1 MVFRPFSSMLIID
14 DLEAFEIAHP
24 ELVAIDSCGRTTDN
38 KLEFLSQERE
48 EMRRLTTAT
57 KISQN
62 VYLGNS
68 ADAFNSV
75 IEYIT
80 ADGKSAAKGF
90 DVCIEA
96 KDMAEVAT
104 AATLKEAETFLNGEG
119 NTDILLNRSG
129 SWYARSLT
137 RPLALEF
144 PSSTPPLMTRHNPEA
159 IVNFCDWIYHITHTP
174 PPTQSSEEDA
184 VMTDS
189 EQIDEEES
197 PANERTVLIHCQ
209 DGYTESTFLA
219 LAYLIFAEGITAHEA
234 WVKLHTTLQRSFF
247 AFESDLQAL
256 KYLQSHLLARSP
268 SQTSF
273 RRISTPISTPSW
285 FTHGSF
291 DGSFPSRILP
301 HMYLGNLQHANN
313 PEMLRA
319 LGITRVLSI
328 GEQVVWDVEAEMAAG
343 MHLMYLDN
351 VQDNGIDPLLE
362 CIDPCLDFLGTP
374 PPYQPC
380 LPPLL

>member
-1 MVFRPFSSMLIID
+1 LFSLTID
-14 DLEAFEIAHP
+14 DLEAFEINHP
-24 ELVAIDSCGRTTDN
+24 ELVAIDSCGRATDN
-38 KLEFLSQERE
+38 KIEFLTQERE
-48 EMRRLTTAT
+48 EMRCLTTAS

-68 ADAFNSV
+68 ADAFSSV

-96 KDMAEVAT
+96 KDMAEVASV
-104 AATLKEAETFLNGEG
+104 ATLKEAEAFLNGEG
-119 NTDILLNRSG
+119 TTEIVLNTSR
-129 SWYARSLT
+129 SWYTRSLT

-144 PSSTPPLMTRHNPEA
+144 PSSTPPLMSRHDPEA
-159 IVNFCDWIYHITHTP
+159 IVNFCEWIYHITHTP
-174 PPTQSSEEDA
+174 PPSQPSEGPSQPSEDVIMTDATPSEEQ
-184 VMTDS
+184 T
-189 EQIDEEES
+189 
-197 PANERTVLIHCQ
+197 PGNERTVLIHCQ

-234 WVKLHTTLQRSFF
+234 WIKLHLPLHRSFF
-247 AFESDLQAL
+247 AFETDLQAL

-268 SQTSF
+268 TPTSF
-273 RRISTPISTPSW
+273 QRMSTPSPTPSW
-285 FTHGSF
+285 FTHISF
-291 DGSFPSRILP
+291 DGSFPSRVLP

-328 GEQVVWDVEAEMAAG
+328 GEQVIWDMEAETAAG

-362 CIDPCLDFLGTP
+362 YIDPCLEFLGTP
-374 PPYQPC
+374 HPSPPSVSP
-380 LPPLL
+380 

>member
-1 MVFRPFSSMLIID
+1 MD
-14 DLEAFEIAHP
+14 AFESAHP
-24 ELVAIDSCGRTTDN
+24 ELVAIDSCGRTTDT
-38 KLEFLSQERE
+38 KIEFLSQERE

-57 KISQN
+57 KISHN

-75 IEYIT
+75 IECIT
-80 ADGKSAAKGF
+80 ADGKSATKGF
-90 DVCIEA
+90 DVCIET
-96 KDMAEVAT
+96 KDMAEIAS
-104 AATLKEAETFLNGEG
+104 AETLKQAGTFLNGEG

-144 PSSTPPLMTRHNPEA
+144 PSSTPPLITRHDPQA
-159 IVNFCDWIYHITHTP
+159 IVNFCDWIYHITH
-174 PPTQSSEEDA
+174 PPTATQASEDV
-184 VMTDS
+184 VMTDTQQ
-189 EQIDEEES
+189 EP
-197 PANERTVLIHCQ
+197 PAGEHTVLIHCQ

-219 LAYLIFAEGITAHEA
+219 LAYLIFSEGITAHEA
-234 WVKLHTTLQRSFF
+234 WVRLHTTLQRSFF

-256 KYLQSHLLARSP
+256 KFLQSHLLDRSP
-268 SQTSF
+268 NENALKGPVP
-273 RRISTPISTPSW
+273 TPQW
-285 FTHGSF
+285 FTHGTF

-319 LGITRVLSI
+319 IGITRVLSI
-328 GEQVVWDVEAEMAAG
+328 GEEVVWDMDSETANG

-351 VQDNGIDPLLE
+351 VQDNGIDPLLDY
-362 CIDPCLDFLGTP
+362 IDHCLEFLGIPSPCP
-374 PPYQPC
+374 PSH
-380 LPPLL
+380 PPHC

>member
-1 MVFRPFSSMLIID
+1 MLLLTID
-14 DLEAFEIAHP
+14 DLEAFEINHP
-24 ELVAIDSCGRTTDN
+24 ELVAIDSCGRATDN
-38 KLEFLSQERE
+38 KIEFLTQERE
-48 EMRRLTTAT
+48 EMRRLTTAS

-80 ADGKSAAKGF
+80 ADGKSSAKGF

-96 KDMAEVAT
+96 KDMAEVAS
-104 AATLKEAETFLNGEG
+104 AATLKEAEAFLNGEG
-119 NTDILLNRSG
+119 ITDIHLNRNG
-129 SWYARSLT
+129 SWYSRSLT

-144 PSSTPPLMTRHNPEA
+144 PSSTPPLMTRHDPEA
-159 IVNFCDWIYHITHTP
+159 IVNFCEWVYHITHTP
-174 PPTQSSEEDA
+174 APTSSSEDV
-184 VMTDS
+184 VMTDANQS
-189 EQIDEEES
+189 EET
-197 PANERTVLIHCQ
+197 PGNERTVLIHCQ
-209 DGYTESTFLA
+209 DGYTESTFLS

-268 SQTSF
+268 TTNSF
-273 RRISTPISTPSW
+273 QRMSTPIPTPAW
-285 FTHGSF
+285 FTHVAF

-328 GEQVVWDVEAEMAAG
+328 GEQVIWDKEAETAAG
-343 MHLMYLDN
+343 MDLMYLDN

-362 CIDPCLDFLGTP
+362 YIDPCLEFLGTP
-374 PPYQPC
+374 QHPPSLSLSPS
-380 LPPLL
+380 LIFR